1 MAVDQLPGQVREFV
15 AYLSG
20 VLARLDQGGGWCAVF
35 WQRDP
40 DGMQACLD
48 GREVPPWDVVEA
60 LLQDLAG
67 AYGLDAARAEAE
79 RARPLHAAAQ
89 SAHDARPGGR
99 DALGDRFDVMLRE
112 QRYAAERQAEL
123 GRLLAAAATQE
134 EADALRLD
142 LAWARDDHER
152 AVRRC
157 AELQSR
163 MAELDRRTMG
173 DRADAA
179 RRGRLEG
186 AGFFRRGR
194 TGDAAAFG
202 EGEPGAGLSGTGHG
216 ERIWADGRQSGG
228 SGPHAHEGEATG
240 GRGGEGPGSSGHGGP
255 GPGDGAWADG
265 RQSGGSGAHAHE
277 GEAGGSGHGER
288 GYRAWA
294 DGRASGAAG
303 TGGRGGEGPGSSGHG
318 GPGDRTW
325 GDGRGRESGG
335 SGAHG
340 HGREGEEAGGSG
352 HGERGDRGWGDAPMS
367 EGSPTDGRGQG
378 DEWSSG
384 HSARTPSVGAGRP
397 GAPAT
402 GFPAMPQQRGTA
414 VAAADIT
421 YAGQHPA
428 TGPAAPSATGPGPA
442 EGPHPGYG
450 PQPTAPDETLR
461 PGNGT
466 PYPNSPDAFD
476 RAYGPQP
483 TAPDETLRPGNG
495 TPHPNRPDAFDRAY
509 APQQTSTG
517 TAAPDR
523 TPLTDAQPETPPEA
537 PPTAKQRK
545 RRRGGARFAGEADAE
560 VGPVVVPPTAVP
572 DLPAEPAKRGR
583 TPRGARFAGA
593 ADTTDVRQPG
603 RTRAQKASG
612 DAEDAAAPR
621 ETADTVATLVRL
633 RAEGRTGEAHALLVE
648 VAHWPAAR
656 FPLLAAE
663 LQRAGLGADWATL
676 LWEAASLPA
685 EQLVAAA
692 DALVAAGRGADGE
705 QMLRQGVAR
714 PAGEIGAAVLAL
726 LGEGRRR
733 EASALLDA
741 YVRVRTP
748 EEAARSA
755 EPDPR
760 TLVPLLL
767 TAASAVSQER
777 HWDLVHALR
786 VAGFSA

>member
-20 VLARLDQGGGWCAVF
+20 VLARLDQGAGWCAVF

-67 AYGLDAARAEAE
+67 AYGLDAARAEVE

-163 MAELDRRTMG
+163 MKELDRRTMG

-179 RRGRLEG
+179 RRGRMEG

-194 TGDAAAFG
+194 TGDATGYG
-202 EGEPGAGLSGTGHG
+202 EGEPGDRA
-216 ERIWADGRQSGG
+216 WADGGESGG
-228 SGPHAHEGEATG
+228 SGTRGHEGEA
-240 GRGGEGPGSSGHGGP
+240 
-255 GPGDGAWADG
+255 
-265 RQSGGSGAHAHE
+265 
-277 GEAGGSGHGER
+277 AGGSGHGDR
-288 GYRAWA
+288 GWGGAPMNEGSPTE
-294 DGRASGAAG
+294 GR
-303 TGGRGGEGPGSSGHG
+303 GRGGEWVGGH
-318 GPGDRTW
+318 T
-325 GDGRGRESGG
+325 
-335 SGAHG
+335 
-340 HGREGEEAGGSG
+340 
-352 HGERGDRGWGDAPMS
+352 APAN
-367 EGSPTDGRGQG
+367 G
-378 DEWSSG
+378 
-384 HSARTPSVGAGRP
+384 VGAGRP
-397 GAPAT
+397 GAPTT
-402 GFPAMPQQRGTA
+402 GFPAMPQQRGSA
-414 VAAADIT
+414 VAAATEAADT
-421 YAGQHPA
+421 GYAGQRPA
-428 TGPAAPSATGPGPA
+428 AAEAGPAATSATGPGPGEA
-442 EGPHPGYG
+442 ARPGYSPQPTAPDATGHPGYGTPQPNGPDVFDRAFG
-450 PQPTAPDETLR
+450 PQPTAPDATGH
-461 PGNGT
+461 PGYGT
-466 PYPNSPDAFD
+466 PQPNS
-476 RAYGPQP
+476 
-483 TAPDETLRPGNG
+483 
-495 TPHPNRPDAFDRAY
+495 PDAFDRAY
-509 APQQTSTG
+509 APQQTWTG
-517 TAAPDR
+517 TAAPDGAPR
-523 TPLTDAQPETPPEA
+523 TDTHPEPPSET

-572 DLPAEPAKRGR
+572 DLPAESAKRGR

-593 ADTTDVRQPG
+593 AEATDVRQPG
-603 RTRAQKASG
+603 RTRAQKVSSG
-612 DAEDAAAPR
+612 AEDAAAPR

-692 DALVAAGRGADGE
+692 DALVTAGRGADGE

-767 TAASAVSQER
+767 TAARAVSQER
-777 HWDLVHALR
+777 HWDLLHALR

>member
-15 AYLSG
+15 AYLGG
-20 VLARLDQGGGWCAVF
+20 VLARLDQSGGWCAVF

-179 RRGRLEG
+179 RRGRVEG

-194 TGDAAAFG
+194 TGSAA
-202 EGEPGAGLSGTGHG
+202 
-216 ERIWADGRQSGG
+216 G
-228 SGPHAHEGEATG
+228 SEE
-240 GRGGEGPGSSGHGGP
+240 
-255 GPGDGAWADG
+255 GDGAWADG
-265 RQSGGSGAHAHE
+265 R
-277 GEAGGSGHGER
+277 
-288 GYRAWA
+288 
-294 DGRASGAAG
+294 
-303 TGGRGGEGPGSSGHG
+303 
-318 GPGDRTW
+318 
-325 GDGRGRESGG
+325 ESGG
-335 SGAHG
+335 SGTHG
-340 HGREGEEAGGSG
+340 HEGEAAGGSWRG
-352 HGERGDRGWGDAPMS
+352 GRGDRGWVDARVS
-367 EGSPTDGRGQG
+367 EGSPTDGRGHG
-378 DEWSSG
+378 GEWADG
-384 HSARTPSVGAGRP
+384 HT
-397 GAPAT
+397 APAHGSGPT
-402 GFPAMPQQRGTA
+402 RPGFPAMPQQRGTA
-414 VAAADIT
+414 VAATTEAAGAG
-421 YAGQHPA
+421 YAGQRPA
-428 TGPAAPSATGPGPA
+428 TGPAATSATGPGPA
-442 EGPHPGYG
+442 EGAQPGYG
-450 PQPTAPDETLR
+450 PQPTAPDASVR
-461 PGNGT
+461 PEYDT
-466 PYPNSPDAFD
+466 PQPNSPDAFD
-476 RAYGPQP
+476 RAY
-483 TAPDETLRPGNG
+483 APR
-495 TPHPNRPDAFDRAY
+495 
-509 APQQTSTG
+509 QTTTG
-517 TAAPDR
+517 TAVPDR
-523 TPLTDAQPETPPEA
+523 TPRTDAQPETPPES

-572 DLPAEPAKRGR
+572 DLAAEPAKRGR

-593 ADTTDVRQPG
+593 AEATDARQPG

-612 DAEDAAAPR
+612 GAEDAAAPR
-621 ETADTVATLVRL
+621 EIADTVATLVRL

-648 VAHWPAAR
+648 VAHWHAAR

-726 LGEGRRR
+726 LSEGRRR

-767 TAASAVSQER
+767 TAARAVSQER

>member
-202 EGEPGAGLSGTGHG
+202 EGE
-216 ERIWADGRQSGG
+216 RIWADGRQSGG

-240 GRGGEGPGSSGHGGP
+240 GRGGEGPG
-255 GPGDGAWADG
+255 
-265 RQSGGSGAHAHE
+265 
-277 GEAGGSGHGER
+277 GSGHR
-288 GYRAWA
+288 GPGGGAWV
-294 DGRASGAAG
+294 DGRASG
-303 TGGRGGEGPGSSGHG
+303 
-318 GPGDRTW
+318 
-325 GDGRGRESGG
+325 G
-335 SGAHG
+335 SGTHG
-340 HGREGEEAGGSG
+340 HGHEGEGAGGSG

-495 TPHPNRPDAFDRAY
+495 TPYPNSPDAFDRAY

-612 DAEDAAAPR
+612 GAEDAAAPR

-767 TAASAVSQER
+767 TAARAVSQER